1 MQGPRVAIV
10 GVWLESNRQAPV
22 ATHHDF
28 RSYYCLEGAAILDAA
43 RAANPL
49 IMGEAA
55 AFVQTMDAT
64 GLWTPCRSC
73 WLGVTRT
80 APSMGR

>member
-22 ATHHDF
+22 AAAHDF
-28 RSYYCLEGAAILDAA
+28 KSYYCLEGAVILDAA

-64 GLWTPCRSC
+64 GPHCPSC
-73 WLGVTRT
+73 WPGATRT
-80 APSMGR
+80 ARSTAR